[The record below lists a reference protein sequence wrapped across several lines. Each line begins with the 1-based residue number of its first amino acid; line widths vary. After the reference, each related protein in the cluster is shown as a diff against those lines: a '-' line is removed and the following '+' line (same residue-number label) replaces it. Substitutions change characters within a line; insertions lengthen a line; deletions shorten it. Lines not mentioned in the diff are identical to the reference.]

1 VVSVHYLVS
10 KAKLGVRVLNQQ
22 TTNPEKAQ
30 DLPLPLGHFVT
41 LENGLKLHYLEQ
53 GQGPIVIWL
62 HGSGPGASGFS
73 NFKGNYPEFADAGY
87 RNIVL
92 DLPGFGRSDKP
103 DDVNYDL
110 AFFVTALNGFINAL
124 DLPKVTLLG
133 NSLGGAIAL
142 GQALDYPDT
151 VERLILMA
159 PGGVEERETYFQMEG
174 IVRMVEVYSRGPM
187 GVDQMREVMSLQLFD
202 SAVLSDDI
210 LAERAAVA
218 VTQPA
223 NLFSTMMVPN
233 MTERLGELNCP
244 VLGFWGTNDKFNPH
258 QGMHKILNNV
268 PTARFIMLNRCGH
281 WVQVEHQRLFNS
293 SCIDFLQHG

>member
-1 VVSVHYLVS
+1 M
-10 KAKLGVRVLNQQ
+10 NQQ

-73 NFKGNYPEFADAGY
+73 NFKGNYSEFADAGY

-258 QGMHKILNNV
+258 QGMHKILDNV

>member
-1 VVSVHYLVS
+1 
-10 KAKLGVRVLNQQ
+10 LNQQ
-22 TTNPEKAQ
+22 TTNPAQTQ

-53 GQGPIVIWL
+53 GQGPIIIWL

-73 NFKGNYPEFADAGY
+73 NFKGNYPEFAEAGY

-202 SAVLSDDI
+202 SAGLSDDI

-233 MTERLGELNCP
+233 MTERLSELNCP

-258 QGMHKILNNV
+258 QGMHKILDNV

-293 SCIDFLQHG
+293 SCIDFLQHS